1 MGLFEFLKNAGKK
14 LRIGDHDDDDKAAPK
29 PAQPAPGQ
37 PAPSA
42 EAFREVQDRRRAAAL
57 VKLLGDM
64 GLQITD
70 LGVRVD
76 DEKVTLTGSA
86 PSQEVREKAV
96 LLVGN
101 VDGIAKV
108 DDQLTVAQQEP
119 QATFYTVK
127 SGDNLSKIS
136 QQHYGKASLYNVIF
150 EANRP
155 MLKDPDEIYPGQ
167 VLRIPPQPGT

>member
-14 LRIGDHDDDDKAAPK
+14 LHLGDKDDEPKAAPK
-29 PAQPAPGQ
+29 PAQPAA
-37 PAPSA
+37 PAPTA
-42 EAFREVQDRRRAAAL
+42 EAVREVQDRRRAAAL

-76 DEKVTLTGSA
+76 DETATLTGAA

-108 DDQLTVAQQEP
+108 DDQLTVAKEEEA
-119 QATFYTVK
+119 ATFYTVK
-127 SGDNLSKIS
+127 SGDSLSKIS
-136 QQHYGKASLYNVIF
+136 QHHYGKANLYNVIF

-155 MLKDPDEIYPGQ
+155 MLKDADEIYPGQ
-167 VLRIPPQPGT
+167 VLRIPPKPAA